1 MTCIGA
7 VRPSVGSQGVW
18 EAPLSNMRE
27 PSKLAHVLTH
37 IEMIIFLCTLSKQL
51 MGSYLD
57 LTLWSSGC
65 SKPTLIWGL
74 WGSLRWCTADPRRRS
89 SNLLT
94 CKHLRAQTQVSAPF
108 CSALGWWLSSQMPLV
123 SQSTLLSGASAG
135 REPWKSPGWWR
146 RVTVLGRSADQS
158 PWVYLGP
165 SRMPR
170 LSRQLAPW
178 LFHVGKI
185 ICQRSVCGVSL
196 NV

>member
-123 SQSTLLSGASAG
+123 SQSTLLSGAQQEESLEKAQDDEGESLCSAEVQINPSECIWDLRG
-135 REPWKSPGWWR
+135 CWDLADNWHRGCFTWARSSVKGQFVGW
-146 RVTVLGRSADQS
+146 V
-158 PWVYLGP
+158 
-165 SRMPR
+165 
-170 LSRQLAPW
+170 
-178 LFHVGKI
+178 
-185 ICQRSVCGVSL
+185 
-196 NV
+196 